1 MIVILLYLQKYQ
13 YNMDDLGVLIKV
25 EEQLYV
31 RNPDSSK
38 LGQKIIT
45 TSIEMINQLG
55 FEKFT
60 FKKLSTQIQS
70 TESSVYRYFENKH
83 QLLLYLTSW
92 YWNWMFYKIYMATVN
107 IDSSIIKLKNAIDI
121 LTKDTKED
129 EAILYVNEILLNKI
143 IITESSKAIHTKNVD
158 KENENGCFESY
169 KKVINKVA
177 DLILKINPNFKY
189 AHMLVTTVIE
199 GAQQQQYYIN
209 HLPSLTDN
217 AKVED
222 TIATFYNE
230 MVFKTIKK

>member
-177 DLILKINPNFKY
+177 DLVLEINPNFQY
-189 AHMLVTTVIE
+189 AHMLVATVIE

>member
-1 MIVILLYLQKYQ
+1 MI
-13 YNMDDLGVLIKV
+13 DLNVLIQV

-177 DLILKINPNFKY
+177 DLVLEINPNFQY
-189 AHMLVTTVIE
+189 AHMLVATVIE

-230 MVFKTIKK
+230 MVFKMIA

>member
-1 MIVILLYLQKYQ
+1 
-13 YNMDDLGVLIKV
+13 MDNLSVLIKV

-177 DLILKINPNFKY
+177 DLVLEINPNFQY
-189 AHMLVTTVIE
+189 AHMLVATVIE

-230 MVFKTIKK
+230 MVFKMIA

>member
-1 MIVILLYLQKYQ
+1 
-13 YNMDDLGVLIKV
+13 MDDLGVLIKV

-38 LGQKIIT
+38 LGRKIIT

-92 YWNWMFYKIYMATVN
+92 YWNWMFYKIYIATVN
-107 IDSSIIKLKNAIDI
+107 IDSSIVKLKNAIDL

-177 DLILKINPNFKY
+177 DLVLEINPNFQY

-230 MVFKTIKK
+230 MVFKMIKK

>member
-1 MIVILLYLQKYQ
+1 
-13 YNMDDLGVLIKV
+13 MDNLSVLIKV

-92 YWNWMFYKIYMATVN
+92 YWNWMFYKIYIATVN

-129 EAILYVNEILLNKI
+129 ESILYVNEILLNKI

-177 DLILKINPNFKY
+177 DLVLEINPNFQY

-230 MVFKTIKK
+230 MVFKMIKK